1 MREGCCSPSTC
12 RGPQGTPYAVFG
24 LGNKTYEHYNAM
36 GKHIHKHLATLGG
49 ASIVPLGLGDDDAD
63 IADDFEVWVD
73 TLIKAIDAKA
83 LLHQSSAARTGAT
96 QAKVGYTVELHDAAN
111 GVATNGKSA
120 ATNGKARANDAVQN
134 GKHDIQPEPWVAGA
148 EKHVPVLAT
157 VAAVR
162 ELHSSGSERSCV
174 HAEVSLT
181 GARHSAQRHDGTVR
195 SVSAAVA
202 GRTTRAERSN
212 IASGCATSFARSA
225 LAVRAA
231 GCTAAPP
238 SLTAPRLTCTAA
250 VQARA

>member
-1 MREGCCSPSTC
+1 MRERCCSPSTC

-49 ASIVPLGLGDDDAD
+49 APIVPLGLGDDDAD

-96 QAKVGYTVELHDAAN
+96 QARVGYSVELHDAAN
-111 GVATNGKSA
+111 GVAANGKSA
-120 ATNGKARANDAVQN
+120 AANGKARTN
-134 GKHDIQPEPWVAGA
+134 GAAPNGTHAAQPKPWVAGA
-148 EKHVPVLAT
+148 EKHVPVLAK
-157 VAAVR
+157 VATVR

-181 GARHSAQRHDGTVR
+181 GAPCRAQLLDGTLWGVT
-195 SVSAAVA
+195 AAVA
-202 GRTTRAERSN
+202 GCTTRAECSN
-212 IASGCATSFARSA
+212 LAAGCWLSAARSA
-225 LAVRAA
+225 LAAHAA
-231 GCTAAPP
+231 RRTPP
-238 SLTAPRLTCTAA
+238 SLMAQRLT
-250 VQARA
+250 